1 MPSQKRSSPEQHS
14 DDEDHRHHQRPKQSR
29 PQDEHQL
36 LQQEEEEE
44 EEEVA
49 VEEKDKDDEHD
60 ADSDGSASSTSQ
72 ETPEFIFIQL
82 PELRKDVHCPICL
95 GIIKK
100 TRTVMGCL
108 HRFCRECIDKSMRM
122 GNNECPACRTHCAS
136 RRSLRDDPK
145 YDALIAALYPDIEKY
160 EEEELAFHQEE
171 RTRNEQIQASIAKVF
186 EQQSEALIKRRASGK
201 DTPDSFPVRP
211 QRNSRSSVL
220 RRRNSRATD
229 IQGYKDNEDDNDNDN
244 NNIGK
249 NLSSTDDRREVRPR
263 RRRRRAGFRSSQ
275 ATSSLANSSGG
286 CTENDIEGK
295 RENHGISPGVVW
307 SSEMLVWGR
316 GGARSHTRHGI
327 ASGCNSKNSRS
338 TRISKLV
345 DYLRSLEESNDELDV
360 HLLLVPKDTSRTPKL
375 QQPHLCCRP
384 SLSVKHLC
392 EYVSHQT
399 SLRAEE
405 VELLEVP
412 QSFNHIS
419 DDEELDPDSVIDP
432 VKNDLKI
439 LQEEET
445 LAEVRGNSISCRD
458 YLIIAYRRKEIS

>member
-49 VEEKDKDDEHD
+49 VEEKDEDDEHD
-60 ADSDGSASSTSQ
+60 ADSDASASSTSQ

-244 NNIGK
+244 NNMGK

-275 ATSSLANSSGG
+275 PTSSLANSSGG

-345 DYLRSLEESNDELDV
+345 DYLRSLEENNDELDV

-432 VKNDLKI
+432 IKNDLKI

-445 LAEVRGNSISCRD
+445 LAEVRANSISCRD

>member
-49 VEEKDKDDEHD
+49 VEEKDEDDEHD

-244 NNIGK
+244 NNMGK

-275 ATSSLANSSGG
+275 PTSSLANSSGG

-345 DYLRSLEESNDELDV
+345 DYLRSLEENNDELDV

-432 VKNDLKI
+432 FKNDLKI

-445 LAEVRGNSISCRD
+445 LAEVRANSISCRD

>member
-36 LQQEEEEE
+36 LQHEEEEE

-49 VEEKDKDDEHD
+49 VEEKDEDDEHD

-445 LAEVRGNSISCRD
+445 LAEVRANSISCRD

>member
-49 VEEKDKDDEHD
+49 VEEKDEDDEHD

-244 NNIGK
+244 NNMGK

-275 ATSSLANSSGG
+275 PTSSLANSSGG

-345 DYLRSLEESNDELDV
+345 DYLRSLEENNDELDV

-405 VELLEVP
+405 VQLLEVP

-445 LAEVRGNSISCRD
+445 LAEVRANSISCRD

>member
-419 DDEELDPDSVIDP
+419 EDEELDPDSVIDP

-445 LAEVRGNSISCRD
+445 LAEVRANSISCRD

>member
-49 VEEKDKDDEHD
+49 VEEKDEDDEHD

-244 NNIGK
+244 NNMGK

-275 ATSSLANSSGG
+275 PTSSLANSSGG

-345 DYLRSLEESNDELDV
+345 DYLRSLEENNDELDV

-445 LAEVRGNSISCRD
+445 LAEVRANSISCRD

>member
-49 VEEKDKDDEHD
+49 VEEKDEDDEHD

-244 NNIGK
+244 NNMGK

-275 ATSSLANSSGG
+275 PTSSLANSSGG

-338 TRISKLV
+338 SRISKLV
-345 DYLRSLEESNDELDV
+345 DYLRSLEENNDELDV

-432 VKNDLKI
+432 IKNDLKI

-445 LAEVRGNSISCRD
+445 LAEVRANSISCRD

>member
-49 VEEKDKDDEHD
+49 VEEKDEDDEHD

-244 NNIGK
+244 NNMGK

-275 ATSSLANSSGG
+275 PTSSLANSSGG

-345 DYLRSLEESNDELDV
+345 DYLRSLEENNDELDV

-399 SLRAEE
+399 SLKAEE

-445 LAEVRGNSISCRD
+445 LAEVRANSISCRD